1 MHRGRPRLR
10 PLASADSL
18 EHPSRIFLP
27 KNFDESRRMCNFAA
41 ENEFLIKSFMTRTFF
56 TYLLYAL
63 LLGFMTVSFVGCGD
77 DEDELTIK
85 ETVVKV
91 DENGNAKG
99 GHRFSAIDD
108 SNFLID
114 GIKYTAKS
122 GDIFVTGYDEAY
134 FKGEAKIITA
144 LDYQGRRLEVKGIE
158 KEAFR
163 GCNALT
169 AIYIPSSVTT
179 IGGAAF
185 FGCTGLTSITIPNG
199 VTSIGDVAF
208 YGCTGLTSIT
218 IPNSVTSIGASA
230 FYGCTGLTSIT
241 IPNGVTSIGDAAF
254 SGCTGLTSITIPN
267 SVTSIGASAFKYCTG
282 LTSITIPN
290 GVTTIGIRVFDGC
303 TGLTSITIPN
313 SVTYI
318 GGYAFYDC
326 TGLTSVTIG
335 SGVTSICEEAFNH
348 CVALKDVYC
357 LAEEVPTCDDYSF
370 HYETLSEV
378 TLHVP
383 AASIDAYRLKRP
395 WNDFG
400 SIVAIE

>member
-1 MHRGRPRLR
+1 
-10 PLASADSL
+10 
-18 EHPSRIFLP
+18 
-27 KNFDESRRMCNFAA
+27 
-41 ENEFLIKSFMTRTFF
+41 MTRTFF
-56 TYLLYAL
+56 TYLLSAL

-122 GDIFVTGYDEAY
+122 GDLFVTGYDEAY

-169 AIYIPSSVTT
+169 AIYIPS
-179 IGGAAF
+179 
-185 FGCTGLTSITIPNG
+185 
-199 VTSIGDVAF
+199 
-208 YGCTGLTSIT
+208 
-218 IPNSVTSIGASA
+218 
-230 FYGCTGLTSIT
+230 
-241 IPNGVTSIGDAAF
+241 
-254 SGCTGLTSITIPN
+254 
-267 SVTSIGASAFKYCTG
+267 
-282 LTSITIPN
+282 
-290 GVTTIGIRVFDGC
+290 
-303 TGLTSITIPN
+303 